1 MFTSNKNNL
10 TDGMVLYTSEE
21 EYLMLNSLSN
31 AHQFQSNSDFFT
43 IEITGV
49 EKEDNQIILEGTFE
63 GSFNNG
69 QTTYEDGSF
78 RVMMLR

>member
-49 EKEDNQIILEGTFE
+49 EKVITR
-63 GSFNNG
+63 SFWK
-69 QTTYEDGSF
+69 
-78 RVMMLR
+78 VPLRGPSTMAKPPMKMAPSA